1 MTVFNRYQNCYTE
14 EKGKW
19 RRNMDMS
26 NAAIG
31 GRIRQAREERSY
43 TREKLAE
50 LADISADFLWEVEAG
65 RKSMKVQNLGKIA
78 AALCISTDYLIYGTS
93 SYKENSKLNSMISAM
108 PEDVQ
113 KQAEKLL
120 FVFADTFRIPN
131 QSQNNDDS
139 SHED

>member
-31 GRIRQAREERSY
+31 GRIRQAREERGY

-50 LADISADFLWEVEAG
+50 LADILKISKSCLNHRLRKIIEIADEL
-65 RKSMKVQNLGKIA
+65 
-78 AALCISTDYLIYGTS
+78 
-93 SYKENSKLNSMISAM
+93 
-108 PEDVQ
+108 
-113 KQAEKLL
+113 
-120 FVFADTFRIPN
+120 
-131 QSQNNDDS
+131 
-139 SHED
+139 

>member
-31 GRIRQAREERSY
+31 GRIRQVREERGY

-93 SYKENSKLNSMISAM
+93 SYKENSKLNSMISAI

-113 KQAEKLL
+113 RQAEKLL
-120 FVFADTFRIPN
+120 FVFADTFRIHN

-139 SHED
+139 SDED

>member
-1 MTVFNRYQNCYTE
+1 MSVFKLWQNCYTE

-19 RRNMDMS
+19 RKNMDMS

-31 GRIRQAREERSY
+31 GRIRQVREERGY

-65 RKSMKVQNLGKIA
+65 RKSMKVQNLGRIA
-78 AALCISTDYLIYGTS
+78 TALCVSTDYLIFGTS
-93 SYKENSKLNSMISAM
+93 SYKENTKLNSMISAM
-108 PEDVQ
+108 PEDIQ

-120 FVFADTFRIPN
+120 FVFADTFRIHN
-131 QSQNNDDS
+131 QSQIDDNS
-139 SHED
+139 SDKD